1 MAIFRLD
8 DTTPTLDPTAWVA
21 ESAQVIGAVS
31 LGVDASVWFGA
42 VLRGDTEMLT
52 IGRGSNVQD
61 GSVLH
66 ADPGRPAT
74 VGEGVTI
81 GHLVMLHGCT
91 IGDNSLVGIGSVI
104 LNGAR
109 IGRNCLVG
117 ARALVT
123 EGKSFADG
131 SLIVGAPAVAV
142 RTLTDEQIEGL
153 RQSAQHYVE
162 NARRFRAGLVRIG

>member
-8 DTTPTLDPTAWVA
+8 DTNPTIDPTAWVA

-42 VLRGDTEMLT
+42 VLRGDTELLSV
-52 IGRGSNVQD
+52 GRGSNVQD

-66 ADPGRPAT
+66 ADAGQPT
-74 VGEGVTI
+74 TIGEGVTI
-81 GHLVMLHGCT
+81 CHLVMLHGCT

-117 ARALVT
+117 ARSLVT
-123 EGKSFADG
+123 EGKTFPDG
-131 SLIVGAPAVAV
+131 SLIVGSPAVAV

-153 RQSAQHYVE
+153 RQSARHYVE
-162 NARRFRAGLVRIG
+162 NAKRFRAGLARID

>member
-8 DTTPTLDPTAWVA
+8 DRTPRIDPSAWVA
-21 ESAQVIGAVS
+21 ESAQVIGSVT

-42 VLRGDTEMLT
+42 VLRGDSEQLT
-52 IGRGSNVQD
+52 VGRGSNIQD
-61 GSVLH
+61 GSVIH
-66 ADPGRPAT
+66 ADSGKPT
-74 VGEGVTI
+74 VIGDGVTV

-91 IGDNSLVGIGSVI
+91 IGDDSLVGIGSVI

-109 IGRNCLVG
+109 IGRHCLVG

-123 EGKSFADG
+123 EGKTFPDG
-131 SLIVGAPAVAV
+131 SLIVGSPAVAV

-153 RQSAQHYVE
+153 RQSARHYVE
-162 NARRFRAGLVRIG
+162 NARRFRAGLARID

>member
-1 MAIFRLD
+1 MALFRLD
-8 DTTPTLDPTAWVA
+8 DKTPTVDPTAWVA

-31 LGVDASVWFGA
+31 LGVDASIWFGA

-66 ADPGRPAT
+66 ADSGQPTT

-91 IGDNSLVGIGSVI
+91 IGDDSLVGIGSVI

-123 EGKSFADG
+123 EGKTFPDG

-153 RQSAQHYVE
+153 RRSALHYVE
-162 NARRFRAGLVRIG
+162 NAKRFRAGMVRIG

>member
-1 MAIFRLD
+1 MALFRLD
-8 DTTPTLDPTAWVA
+8 DKMPTLDPTAWVA
-21 ESAQVIGAVS
+21 ESAQVIGSVS

-42 VLRGDTEMLT
+42 VLRGDTEMLA

-61 GSVLH
+61 GSVIH
-66 ADPGRPAT
+66 ADAGRPTT

-91 IGDNSLVGIGSVI
+91 IGDNSLVGIGAVI

-123 EGKSFADG
+123 EGKAFPDG
-131 SLIVGAPAVAV
+131 SLIVGSPAVAV
-142 RTLTDEQIEGL
+142 RTLTDEQIEGV
-153 RQSAQHYVE
+153 RQSALHYVE
-162 NARRFRAGLVRIG
+162 NAKRFRAGLVRIG